1 LVIVVSGFTGASK
14 DKIRAG
20 KRGIDKSMREER
32 VEAAMQQL
40 YQGPHVTIADFAT
53 SGHQGA

>member
-1 LVIVVSGFTGASK
+1 LVIVVSGFTGTSK

-40 YQGPHVTIADFAT
+40 YQGPHVTIADFT
-53 SGHQGA
+53 ISGH